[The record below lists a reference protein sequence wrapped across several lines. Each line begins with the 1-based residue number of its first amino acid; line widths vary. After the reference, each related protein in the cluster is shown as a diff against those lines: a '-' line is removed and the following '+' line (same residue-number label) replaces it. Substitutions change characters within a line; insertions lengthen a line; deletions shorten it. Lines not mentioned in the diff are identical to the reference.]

1 MRPVELIV
9 VNTMYDVAEKMHSLP
24 EALRGQFD
32 DKLVSESLARDIL
45 IRIAQSARP
54 EAVLKALAACGAPG
68 DRAEILA
75 QFAVVKEQSA
85 RK

>member
-24 EALRGQFD
+24 DNLRGQFD
-32 DKLVSESLARDIL
+32 DKLVAESLARDIL
-45 IRIAQSARP
+45 LRIAQGTRP
-54 EAVLKALAACGAPG
+54 DVVPKALAACGAPG
-68 DRAEILA
+68 DRSEILA
-75 QFAVVKEQSA
+75 QFQVVKEQSS